1 MASEKRARAAAGG
14 TRTRIDEVT
23 FTRNLRYELA
33 DQEGRAL
40 IGSWV
45 IAATMGVMWLFLV
58 AFGPR
63 TDISHL
69 LPPEERPINV
79 TFEPPPPAPIP
90 PVPVVAKPAPVPV
103 APKAAPAPAPA
114 KPQPTAAEREA
125 KRAAAMNAAFGA
137 QAPPNGPVGDVSN
150 VLRGVSVSTATAKP
164 GAAVG
169 KSVLAYG
176 QGGQGVRTPGR
187 GDMGAAGAAGAVGA
201 IGGVAGGAGIGHEG
215 VSVSAPRAID
225 VPGLGGPTRDVGELG
240 TSVREH
246 ESQLRFCYDE
256 YGLKLNPALAG
267 SVTIAITMTG
277 GGSVTNAAVS
287 RRTWSGP
294 GSAETESCVL
304 QKVREWRFPSSSA
317 GGGTFEFSF
326 NFTK

>member
-1 MASEKRARAAAGG
+1 MPPEKRQRSSRPRGQ
-14 TRTRIDEVT
+14 RRDEAT
-23 FTRNLRYELA
+23 FTRNLRYEMA
-33 DQEGRAL
+33 GQEGRAL
-40 IGSWV
+40 IGSWTLS
-45 IAATMGVMWLFLV
+45 AALGVMWLLLV

-63 TDISHL
+63 TDVSHL

-79 TFEPPPPAPIP
+79 TFEPPPPAPAP
-90 PVPVVAKPAPVPV
+90 PTPPTPVAAAPKPTPAPVPRPV
-103 APKAAPAPAPA
+103 
-114 KPQPTAAEREA
+114 KPQPTAAELEA
-125 KRAAAMNAAFGA
+125 KRAAAMKNAFGA
-137 QAPPNGPVGDVSN
+137 AAPTSGPVGDVSN
-150 VLRGVSVSTATAKP
+150 VLRGVAVSTNAPKP

-187 GDMGAAGAAGAVGA
+187 EDMAAGAAGAMGA
-201 IGGVAGGAGIGHEG
+201 IGGVAGSAGIGHEG
-215 VSVSAPRAID
+215 IGVSAPRAID
-225 VPGLGGPTRDVGELG
+225 VPNLGGPSRDMGELG
-240 TSVREH
+240 TSVRNH

-256 YGLKLNPALAG
+256 YGLKVNPGLAG

-277 GGSVTNAAVS
+277 SGAVTGAKVS

-294 GSAETESCVL
+294 GSAETEACVL
-304 QKVREWRFPSSSA
+304 QRARAWNFPSSSA

>member
-1 MASEKRARAAAGG
+1 
-14 TRTRIDEVT
+14 
-23 FTRNLRYELA
+23 
-33 DQEGRAL
+33 
-40 IGSWV
+40 
-45 IAATMGVMWLFLV
+45 MWLLLV

-63 TDISHL
+63 TDVSHL

-79 TFEPPPPAPIP
+79 TFEPPPPAPAP
-90 PVPVVAKPAPVPV
+90 PTPPTPVAAAPKPTPAPVPRPV
-103 APKAAPAPAPA
+103 
-114 KPQPTAAEREA
+114 KPQPTAAELEA
-125 KRAAAMNAAFGA
+125 KRAAAMKNAFGA
-137 QAPPNGPVGDVSN
+137 AAPTSGPVGDVSN
-150 VLRGVSVSTATAKP
+150 VLRGVAVSTNAPRP

-187 GDMGAAGAAGAVGA
+187 EDMAAGAAGAMGA
-201 IGGVAGGAGIGHEG
+201 IGGVAGSAGIGHEG
-215 VSVSAPRAID
+215 IGVSAPRAID
-225 VPGLGGPTRDVGELG
+225 VPNLGGPSRDMGELG
-240 TSVREH
+240 TSVRNH

-256 YGLKLNPALAG
+256 YGLKVNPGLAG

-277 GGSVTNAAVS
+277 SGAVTGAKVS

-294 GSAETESCVL
+294 GSAETEACVL
-304 QKVREWRFPSSSA
+304 QRARAWNFPSSSA